1 MYTFQWH
8 TLSIR
13 FSKMSLGVVGNNDDS
28 EKKSTV
34 ELDQKPSR
42 DNDSASTE
50 ADQEEHEIE
59 QELGPADIEHGAM
72 TNEKALPKHSIE
84 SKRPTLSRVTSRIT
98 THSYPDP
105 GPPPDGGLQAWVQV
119 AMSWLSVV
127 ATWGW
132 VNCYG
137 K

>member
-1 MYTFQWH
+1 
-8 TLSIR
+8 
-13 FSKMSLGVVGNNDDS
+13 MSHSAFGNKEDN
-28 EKKSTV
+28 EKLN
-34 ELDQKPSR
+34 ECDQKPSR

-50 ADQEEHEIE
+50 ADQEEHEIDE
-59 QELGPADIEHGAM
+59 VSPANIENGAI
-72 TNEKALPKHSIE
+72 TNEKALSKHSVE

-98 THSYPDP
+98 THSFPDP

-137 K
+137 M